1 MQAEIKWRMQDQTVV
16 PNHIISEHINYYIYF
31 VIKSIKSLDQM
42 WQLFFQV
49 NQKKKSQNWQM
60 SSLRKYYRFPC

>member
-16 PNHIISEHINYYIYF
+16 PNHIIPEDINYYIYF

-42 WQLFFQV
+42 QQLFFQV
-49 NQKKKSQNWQM
+49 RVIKK
-60 SSLRKYYRFPC
+60 RKVKIDRWVV